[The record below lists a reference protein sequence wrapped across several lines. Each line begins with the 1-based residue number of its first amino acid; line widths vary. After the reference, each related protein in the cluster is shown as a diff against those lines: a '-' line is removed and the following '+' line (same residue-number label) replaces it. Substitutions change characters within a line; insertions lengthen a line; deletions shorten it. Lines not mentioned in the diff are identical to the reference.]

1 MPATKPSA
9 LALALALATAILG
22 ITPDKAL
29 ASYSTAIF
37 TARSNFCTQVAN
49 SGGSIVDRPLMID
62 RAVMHAI
69 GIWPDEVKDRSAFR
83 NQVIQSINSEGCGV
97 PQARVIP
104 TQPSARSYPT
114 EPAAPAYGG
123 NCVAV
128 INGVRMK
135 ACSGRF

>member
-1 MPATKPSA
+1 
-9 LALALALATAILG
+9 
-22 ITPDKAL
+22 
-29 ASYSTAIF
+29 
-37 TARSNFCTQVAN
+37 
-49 SGGSIVDRPLMID
+49 MID